1 MLHFLKGREFYRSM
15 FKIAVPV
22 AVQNLMA
29 TALNFVDTIMIGRL
43 GATELAAV
51 GMANQVFFL
60 MALFLFGVYSGSG
73 IFISQFWGKK
83 DVVNIRRVLGLAL
96 VVGLAASTLFALG
109 ALLFPVSILAI
120 FMKGGPAV
128 SLGRDYLLIV
138 AYSYPITAVSFA
150 YGFLS
155 RGVGQARLPMFT
167 GVISLGTNTLLNYL
181 LIFGNFGFPALGVR
195 GAALATLLARGLE
208 MLLLLSV
215 IYGTNMILAAKFRE
229 LLDISL
235 AFARNLFATSITVIL
250 NEFTWALG
258 IMVYSATYARMGE
271 HAFAA
276 VQMAMPIQN
285 ISMVLFFGFANA
297 CAVMLGNQLGADR
310 EEIAVLYA
318 RKFAFLAPA
327 LSLFFSVFIFLNA
340 RWLVSGYAVS
350 DGLKEAAAGILTVFS
365 LVLAFKMFNL
375 INIVGILRSGGDT
388 RYALL
393 LDSGSVW
400 LVGVPMALL
409 GGLVLQLPV
418 HLVTAMISLEELFKA
433 LFGLHRFRSG
443 KWVRNL
449 VNHITETS

>member
-22 AVQNLMA
+22 AVQNLVA
-29 TALNFVDTIMIGRL
+29 TALNFVDTIMIGQL

-60 MALFLFGVYSGSG
+60 MALLLFGVYSGSG

-83 DVVNIRRVLGLAL
+83 DVTNVRRVLGLAL
-96 VVGLAASTLFALG
+96 MVGLAASTLFALA
-109 ALLFPVSILAI
+109 ALLFPQSLLGI

-128 SLGRDYLLIV
+128 ALGRDYLLIA

-150 YGFLS
+150 FGFLS
-155 RGVGQARLPMFT
+155 RGVGEARLPMFT
-167 GVISLGTNTLLNYL
+167 SIISLGTNTLLNYL
-181 LIFGNFGFPALGVR
+181 LIFGHFGFPALGVR
-195 GAALATLLARGLE
+195 GAAMATLLARGLE
-208 MLLLLSV
+208 MLLLLSI
-215 IYGTNMILAAKFRE
+215 IYGRNMVLAAKVRE
-229 LLDISL
+229 LLDISV
-235 AFARNLFATSITVIL
+235 AFARNLFATGFTVIL

-318 RKFAFLAPA
+318 QKFAFLAPA
-327 LSLFFSVFIFLNA
+327 LSLFFSAFILLNA

-350 DGLKEAAAGILTVFS
+350 NSLKEAAAGILAVFS
-365 LVLAFKMFNL
+365 LFLSFKMFNL

-418 HLVTAMISLEELFKA
+418 HLVAAMISLEELFKA
-433 LFGLHRFRSG
+433 VFGLRRFRSG

-449 VNHITETS
+449 VNHL